1 METIAL
7 LQLDRLAA
15 FIVGSELADAL
26 EVGTTSFEAIYE
38 AHYRDVSR
46 HVILTT
52 GGRDDVEEI
61 VAETFAR
68 AFTAWRSGRGPAGR
82 PLPWLLVIARRIATD
97 RWRRRRLI
105 AWLPF
110 PGGRPN
116 GTTNVGIM
124 LTSNPEVSTGMPGTA
139 QFWLWM
145 DALSR
150 ALPARQRDV
159 IFLRYQHELTDEDI
173 GEVLGLSASGVR
185 TLVSRALS
193 GLRKHPELWS
203 RPGRTRA
210 DPRRRRAASRVGRVA
225 DPVAAC
231 VAGRAITTS
240 DLLTFESWPDRR
252 CGGDLTAID
261 AWACWSRSERPSAR
275 SSPMGC
281 SVEALDRA
289 SFRSSSTPSPARP
302 PRRPRLSWSA
312 TFARRSSHD

>member
-15 FIVGSELADAL
+15 FIGGSEAADAFDIRI
-26 EVGTTSFEAIYE
+26 TSFEAVYE
-38 AHYRDVSR
+38 AHYRDVFR
-46 HVILTT
+46 HLILTT

-110 PGGRPN
+110 PSGRAAGSDDRDHRQPTDLEPGGPDRDA
-116 GTTNVGIM
+116 GAA
-124 LTSNPEVSTGMPGTA
+124 E
-139 QFWLWM
+139 FWLWL

-159 IFLRYQHELTDEDI
+159 IFLRYQRDLSDEDI

-185 TLVSRALS
+185 TLASRALA

-203 RPGRTRA
+203 
-210 DPRRRRAASRVGRVA
+210 
-225 DPVAAC
+225 
-231 VAGRAITTS
+231 
-240 DLLTFESWPDRR
+240 
-252 CGGDLTAID
+252 
-261 AWACWSRSERPSAR
+261 
-275 SSPMGC
+275 
-281 SVEALDRA
+281 
-289 SFRSSSTPSPARP
+289 
-302 PRRPRLSWSA
+302 
-312 TFARRSSHD
+312 